1 MPGSQSQLLFDLK
14 LNEVCNWEPGTLL
27 LTKGLESITGVILLF
42 TSVIDSRHDVFMDA
56 NKQLPKISE
65 AEWEVMEALWMSS
78 PLSAHQIIETL
89 DHKEWNPKTVK
100 TLLFRLEK
108 KGAISHEAERREYMY
123 FPLVEKAEYV
133 KTEGQ
138 SFIKKLFNGATA
150 PMMAHF
156 IKNQKMTKEELQ
168 EIRKLIDQLEEQS

>member
-1 MPGSQSQLLFDLK
+1 METNQ
-14 LNEVCNWEPGTLL
+14 E
-27 LTKGLESITGVILLF
+27 
-42 TSVIDSRHDVFMDA
+42 
-56 NKQLPKISE
+56 LPKISE
-65 AEWEVMEALWMSS
+65 AEWEVMNTLWESS
-78 PLSAHQIIETL
+78 PLSAHEIIENL
-89 DHKEWNPKTVK
+89 NHKDWNPKTVK
-100 TLLFRLEK
+100 TMLFRLEK
-108 KGAISHEAERREYMY
+108 KGAISHESERREYLY
-123 FPLVEKAEYV
+123 FPLVEKKEYV